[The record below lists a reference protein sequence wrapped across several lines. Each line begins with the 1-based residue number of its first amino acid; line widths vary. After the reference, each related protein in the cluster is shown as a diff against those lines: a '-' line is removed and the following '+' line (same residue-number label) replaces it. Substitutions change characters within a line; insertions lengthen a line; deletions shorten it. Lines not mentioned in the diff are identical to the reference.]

1 MIVEKYDA
9 VRRSLEIGGDLAY
22 RSNETGFGWTDAGFT
37 RLIDELPPETQKQLL
52 AQPTRQCV
60 ASRGNRGW

>member
-1 MIVEKYDA
+1 

-52 AQPTRQCV
+52 AAYQAMCCFARK
-60 ASRGNRGW
+60 SRMAA